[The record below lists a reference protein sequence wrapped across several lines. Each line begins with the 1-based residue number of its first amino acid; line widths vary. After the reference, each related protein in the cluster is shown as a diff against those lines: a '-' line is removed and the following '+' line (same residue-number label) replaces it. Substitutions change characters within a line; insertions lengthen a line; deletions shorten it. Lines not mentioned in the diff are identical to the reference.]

1 MQFIEVIV
9 KKYVMFWLIDQG
21 FDSYIFNKQ
30 YKNISVK
37 KIKLN
42 VKNFEKKGLQM
53 RCRFFFFVLIYDI
66 CNYLGFW
73 VEKLVSFFY

>member
-1 MQFIEVIV
+1 
-9 KKYVMFWLIDQG
+9 MFWLIDQG
-21 FDSYIFNKQ
+21 FDSYLINSIK
-30 YKNISVK
+30 ILVLK

-53 RCRFFFFVLIYDI
+53 RCRFFFFVLIYVYVKYDI